1 MEKEKKYMIT
11 VSCDPYNSR
20 FHYHGEP
27 VVDYDGRTPVEWIKE
42 DELTEQE
49 ALEELEKIASR
60 IQTWMFYNAEVI
72 QEFFGD
78 ETPEWYKGEG
88 YYEDEVPMYLVGERY
103 LEHDVLRYSIEEL

>member
-42 DELTEQE
+42 DELTEKE
-49 ALEELEKIASR
+49 ALEELEKISKPGCFTTPKSYKSSSATKLPSGTR
-60 IQTWMFYNAEVI
+60 AKDTTRTKFRCILSVSDILNTMF
-72 QEFFGD
+72 
-78 ETPEWYKGEG
+78 
-88 YYEDEVPMYLVGERY
+88 
-103 LEHDVLRYSIEEL
+103 